1 MIRKKL
7 YVLFGILLFSV
18 MTAHADITTT
28 SQNLDEFSFKKGL
41 KVNGGLSLSNDLYM
55 GSDSLVSRD
64 PYAFYLNG
72 NLNLNLWGISM
83 PFAFSLSNT
92 QKSYTQ
98 PFNRFKLDPRYK
110 WVHLLLGTNVMSL
123 GKYTLSDH
131 DFNGVGVE
139 LTPGNWEISGM
150 FGRLNKAIEFDPIK
164 ENYNTVC
171 YKRMGYAAK
180 LGYHSGSGR
189 YEVTFFHG
197 EDKKNSLLDAIPD
210 ECLLTPRRNTAVSAA
225 ISQNFLKYF
234 NVQVEYALSVYNTNL
249 VNDEFEEVVTTT
261 FVDKV
266 FGRKQSDKK
275 TDAFNASIGYQGP
288 VAGISLQYER
298 ISPYYSSLGGYYFN
312 EDEQNITVAP
322 NLKLFQGKLSLSGQF
337 GLQYNNLNNDRA
349 TDTRHVIYS
358 ANASYNSGKVWMI
371 TANMSN
377 FKTYTKVKP
386 TSYPYYT
393 NDLDSLNFYQVSR
406 SFMLMNGFNFG
417 NDKRKESLTISTS
430 YQNATSMTEDVKNNS
445 SDFVNGNLSFSQQF
459 VPSAWGWTAY
469 FNTNYGN
476 ASSVSTLYFGPG
488 AAANKSFF
496 DNVLALTMS
505 VAYNLNKVEDREDG
519 SLVTASCG
527 VVYNVKT
534 KSQKVGKHSFSL
546 NSGYT
551 QYLGAMATG
560 DNKYQSLTNLT
571 YRVSF

>member
-234 NVQVEYALSVYNTNL
+234 NVQVEYALSVYNSNL

-266 FGRKQSDKK
+266 FGRKQSDKM

-312 EDEQNITVAP
+312 EDEQNITIAP

-358 ANASYNSGKVWMI
+358 ANVSYNSGKVWMI

>member
-72 NLNLNLWGISM
+72 NLNINLWGISM

-150 FGRLNKAIEFDPIK
+150 FGRLNKAVEFDPIQ

-358 ANASYNSGKVWMI
+358 ANVSYNSGKVWMI

-445 SDFVNGNLSFSQQF
+445 SDFVNGNISFSQQF

>member
-150 FGRLNKAIEFDPIK
+150 FGRLNKAVEFDPIQ

-234 NVQVEYALSVYNTNL
+234 NVQVEYALSVYNSNL

-266 FGRKQSDKK
+266 FGRKQSDKM

-312 EDEQNITVAP
+312 EDEQNITIAP

-358 ANASYNSGKVWMI
+358 ANVSYNSGKVWMI

>member
-234 NVQVEYALSVYNTNL
+234 NVQVEYALSVYNSNL

-266 FGRKQSDKK
+266 FGRKQSDKM

-312 EDEQNITVAP
+312 EDEQNITIAP

-358 ANASYNSGKVWMI
+358 ANVSYNSGKVWMI

-560 DNKYQSLTNLT
+560 DNNYQSLTNLT

>member
-7 YVLFGILLFSV
+7 YVLLGILLFSV
-18 MTAHADITTT
+18 VTAYADITTT

-150 FGRLNKAIEFDPIK
+150 FGRLNKAIEFDPVQ

-197 EDKKNSLLDAIPD
+197 EDKRNSLLDAIPD

-234 NVQVEYALSVYNTNL
+234 NVQVEYALSVYNSNL

-496 DNVLALTMS
+496 DNVLALSMS
-505 VAYNLNKVEDREDG
+505 VAYNLNKVENREDG

-527 VVYNVKT
+527 LVYNVKT
-534 KSQKVGKHSFSL
+534 KSQKAGKHSFSL

-551 QYLGAMATG
+551 RYLGAMATG

>member
-1 MIRKKL
+1 
-7 YVLFGILLFSV
+7 
-18 MTAHADITTT
+18 
-28 SQNLDEFSFKKGL
+28 
-41 KVNGGLSLSNDLYM
+41 
-55 GSDSLVSRD
+55 
-64 PYAFYLNG
+64 
-72 NLNLNLWGISM
+72 
-83 PFAFSLSNT
+83 
-92 QKSYTQ
+92 
-98 PFNRFKLDPRYK
+98 
-110 WVHLLLGTNVMSL
+110 
-123 GKYTLSDH
+123 
-131 DFNGVGVE
+131 
-139 LTPGNWEISGM
+139 
-150 FGRLNKAIEFDPIK
+150 
-164 ENYNTVC
+164 
-171 YKRMGYAAK
+171 MGYAAK

-234 NVQVEYALSVYNTNL
+234 NVQVEYALSVYNSNL

-266 FGRKQSDKK
+266 FGRKQSDKM

-312 EDEQNITVAP
+312 EDEQNITIAP

-358 ANASYNSGKVWMI
+358 ANVSYNSGKVWMI